1 LDIAPHLI
9 GGRNVIAA
17 VVWNFGELAPEALK
31 FVAGSVQHPKGM
43 IEVRV
48 DAAGVN
54 RFPM

>member
-17 VVWNFGELAPEALK
+17 VVWNFGGLAPEALK